1 MLARLEAGLATIE
14 SILANDVT
22 LGSVDVPGLAETPPA
37 PTLLVERILAEIAFW
52 RWRQDRLAVVG
63 MNISTLTADG
73 DRLKTEYCDSQVL
86 VDGAGQ
92 VIAEGM
98 AVSVAKEAESMTEI
112 GNFVTEAK
120 DRAKTDRAKGRRRR

>member
-1 MLARLEAGLATIE
+1 MEQ
-14 SILANDVT
+14 
-22 LGSVDVPGLAETPPA
+22 
-37 PTLLVERILAEIAFW
+37 VE
-52 RWRQDRLAVVG
+52 VVG

-98 AVSVAKEAESMTEI
+98 AVSVAKEAVAMTETARD
-112 GNFVTEAK
+112 FSQDEARREPQE